1 MPPTTALANWWLV
14 LLVVDIEPT
23 DTDKNVTKIGK
34 DIYRSANEAEA
45 DAKIKQ
51 LCVPGIRYA
60 RRHGTKRFWL
70 TRIMGRRPAKVA
82 AVALANKIARM
93 AWAIMVRS
101 ERYKE
106 PLLTRSVKLDTP
118 IGEGMT
124 T

>member
-14 LLVVDIEPT
+14 RSSNGKCLVVDIEPT

-60 RRHGTKRFWL
+60 RRHGTKRLWL

-82 AVALANKIARM
+82 AVALANKIDRM

-101 ERYKE
+101 ERY
-106 PLLTRSVKLDTP
+106 
-118 IGEGMT
+118 
-124 T
+124 

>member
-14 LLVVDIEPT
+14 RSSNGKCLVVDIEPT
-23 DTDKNVTKIGK
+23 DTDKNK

-60 RRHGTKRFWL
+60 RRHGTKRLWL

-82 AVALANKIARM
+82 AVALANEITRM
-93 AWAIMVRS
+93 TWAIMVCS
-101 ERYKE
+101 QRYKE
-106 PLLTRSVKLDTP
+106 PTPVAGSVN
-118 IGEGMT
+118 
-124 T
+124 

>member
-1 MPPTTALANWWLV
+1 VPPTTALANWWLV
-14 LLVVDIEPT
+14 RSSNGKCLVVDIEPT

-60 RRHGTKRFWL
+60 RRHGTKRLWL

-106 PLLTRSVKLDTP
+106 PTLLLAA
-118 IGEGMT
+118 
-124 T
+124 